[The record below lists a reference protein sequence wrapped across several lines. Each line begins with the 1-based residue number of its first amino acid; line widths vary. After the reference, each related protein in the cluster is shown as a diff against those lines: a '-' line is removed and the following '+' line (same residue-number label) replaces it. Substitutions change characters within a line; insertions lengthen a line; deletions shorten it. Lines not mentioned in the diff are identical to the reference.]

1 MINLGPGPQDCVGN
15 CENVSGINGTK
26 GRFLGRVSRVCADT
40 SNGVILRKIER
51 SREVR
56 SYADV
61 ALEGKHWEAIR
72 AIDTH
77 NFSFIYFIKGYLH

>member
-61 ALEGKHWEAIR
+61 ARENIGRLTEYMIVYRKR
-72 AIDTH
+72 VLYD
-77 NFSFIYFIKGYLH
+77 